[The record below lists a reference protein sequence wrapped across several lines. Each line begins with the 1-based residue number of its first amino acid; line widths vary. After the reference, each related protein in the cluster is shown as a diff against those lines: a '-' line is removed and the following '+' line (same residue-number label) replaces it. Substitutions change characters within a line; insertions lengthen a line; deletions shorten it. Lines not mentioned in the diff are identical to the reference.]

1 MQTKILMN
9 AYLASIIVLIISYRF
24 HIEHVGKLVF
34 VAQTL
39 HTLNCWNMHMYHLHI
54 KMNTCSEQS
63 IMDNDFYLMDCFYNG
78 V

>member
-39 HTLNCWNMHMYHLHI
+39 HTLNC
-54 KMNTCSEQS
+54 
-63 IMDNDFYLMDCFYNG
+63 
-78 V
+78 